1 MDAILSGR
9 TMDLS
14 VEASA
19 GAISRILSSIMAAER
34 WQPREN
40 KKCKKGHATLC
51 GSTVCALVLCLQR
64 LRRGSRHIIWRKS
77 ARILV
82 KPQVSWLSREKLA
95 V

>member
-1 MDAILSGR
+1 VDAILSGS
-9 TMDLS
+9 TIDPS
-14 VEASA
+14 IEASA
-19 GAISRILSSIMAAER
+19 GAISRILPYIMAAER

-77 ARILV
+77 TRI
-82 KPQVSWLSREKLA
+82 
-95 V
+95 